1 MNPAKLWKP
10 CYESKGKMSPMPQD
24 EIIESTLS
32 FQYEPQAY
40 EKASEY
46 PTYYRA
52 LNRQPRSEHPFHIYE
67 DILRQPDLVR
77 GALGASM
84 DVAPGMAREA
94 LEKGIQRVFFT
105 GLGASYHLAASAA
118 HAIWRICRLPAEYV
132 ESSEALLSQAVFD
145 WERTL
150 VIGLSASGNTV
161 ETIEH
166 LQQARESGAWT
177 LAFTNLDNTRLT
189 QIAHDCLVVPGGY
202 GLVWDYTTRLAA
214 LYRLAIELAKVRGS
228 ETQDFK
234 KLEFELKRLPDLMQ
248 HALEAIDSRC
258 QRLGEKIQP
267 LRAVV
272 VPAAGN
278 QLPNAWETALRFEE
292 MAHFPARGRP
302 LVDYLHG
309 GVGYL
314 APDILTMILAPPGRT
329 QEFALRAAQVTQM
342 VKTPCIAIMDEGDT
356 SQIATLADDVLR
368 VPETPPV
375 FKPLLYILPGQL
387 IPYYTEVA
395 RPGGNPE
402 AQRTNEPRYARAF
415 DVAMPPKSH

>member
-1 MNPAKLWKP
+1 
-10 CYESKGKMSPMPQD
+10 MPED
-24 EIIESTLS
+24 EVIESTLS
-32 FQYEPQAY
+32 FQYEPEAY
-40 EKASEY
+40 EKASEF

-52 LNRQPRSEHPFHIYE
+52 LKRQPRHEHPFHTYD
-67 DILRQPDLVR
+67 DILCQPDLVR
-77 GALGASM
+77 GALEASV
-84 DVAPGMAREA
+84 DVAPRMVGAA
-94 LEKGIQRVFFT
+94 LKKGIQRVLFT

-118 HAIWRICRLPAEYV
+118 HAIWRICCLPAEYV

-145 WERTL
+145 WEQTL

-161 ETIEH
+161 ETVEH
-166 LQQARESGAWT
+166 LKQAREAGAWT

-189 QIAHDCLVVPGGY
+189 QIAHDHLAVPGGF

-214 LYRLAIELAKVRGS
+214 LYRLAIELAKASGS
-228 ETQDFK
+228 ETQDLK
-234 KLEFELKRLPDLMQ
+234 NLEAELSRLPNLMQ
-248 HALEAIDSRC
+248 HALQAIDGRC
-258 QRLGEKIQP
+258 RMLGEKIQP

-272 VPAAGN
+272 IPAAGN

-309 GVGYL
+309 GVGYV
-314 APDILTMILAPPGRT
+314 APDILTMLLAPPGRT
-329 QEFALRAAQVTQM
+329 QELTLRAAQVTQT
-342 VKTPCIAIMDEGDT
+342 VKTPCIAVMDEGDA
-356 SQIATLADDVLR
+356 SQIATLVDNVLR
-368 VPETPPV
+368 ISETHPV
-375 FKPLLYILPGQL
+375 FKPLLYVLPGQL

-395 RPGGNPE
+395 RPGGNPD

>member
-1 MNPAKLWKP
+1 
-10 CYESKGKMSPMPQD
+10 MPED

-32 FQYEPQAY
+32 FQYEPEVY
-40 EKASEY
+40 EKASEF

-52 LNRQPRSEHPFHIYE
+52 LNRHPRRSHPFHIYE

-77 GALGASM
+77 GALEASA
-84 DVAPGMAREA
+84 DSAPRMVKAA
-94 LEKGIQRVFFT
+94 LEQGIQRVLFT
-105 GLGASYHLAASAA
+105 GVGASYHLAASAA
-118 HAIWRICRLPAEYV
+118 HAIWRISRLPTEYV

-145 WERTL
+145 YERTL

-161 ETIEH
+161 EAVEH
-166 LQQARESGAWT
+166 LQQAREAGAWT

-189 QIAHDCLVVPGGY
+189 HAAHDHLAVPGGF

-214 LYRLAIELAKVRGS
+214 LYRLAIGFAKVRGA
-228 ETQDFK
+228 ETQHLD
-234 KLEFELKRLPDLMQ
+234 KLETELSRLPDLMQ
-248 HALEAIDSRC
+248 HALEAIDGCC
-258 QRLGEKIQP
+258 QQLGEKIQP
-267 LRAVV
+267 LRAAVI
-272 VPAAGN
+272 PAAGN

-302 LVDYLHG
+302 VVDFLHG

-314 APDILTMILAPPGRT
+314 APDILTMLLAPPGKA
-329 QEFALRAAQVTQM
+329 QVYALRAAQVTRV
-342 VKTPCIAIMDEGDT
+342 VKTPCIAVLDEGDT
-356 SQIATLADDVLR
+356 SEIAALVDHVLR
-368 VPETPPV
+368 VPETNPV

-402 AQRTNEPRYARAF
+402 VQRTDEPRYARAF

>member
-1 MNPAKLWKP
+1 
-10 CYESKGKMSPMPQD
+10 MPED

-32 FQYEPQAY
+32 FQYEPEAY
-40 EKASEY
+40 EKASEF

-52 LNRQPRSEHPFHIYE
+52 LKRQPRHEHPFHTYD

-77 GALGASM
+77 GVLEPSM
-84 DVAPGMAREA
+84 DAAPRMAREA
-94 LEKGIQRVFFT
+94 LEKGVQRVLFT

-132 ESSEALLSQAVFD
+132 ESSEALLSQVVFD
-145 WERTL
+145 WEQTL

-161 ETIEH
+161 ESVEH
-166 LQQARESGAWT
+166 LKQAREAGAWT

-189 QIAHDCLVVPGGY
+189 QIAHDHLAVPGGF

-214 LYRLAIELAKVRGS
+214 LYRLAIELAKARGS
-228 ETQDFK
+228 ETQH
-234 KLEFELKRLPDLMQ
+234 LENLETELSRLPDLMQ
-248 HALEAIDSRC
+248 HALQAIDSPC
-258 QRLGEKIQP
+258 QRLGEKIQS
-267 LRAVV
+267 LRAAVI
-272 VPAAGN
+272 PAAGN

-314 APDILTMILAPPGRT
+314 APDILTMLLAPPGRT
-329 QEFALRAAQVTQM
+329 QEFALRAAQVTQT
-342 VKTPCIAIMDEGDT
+342 VKTPCIAIMDEGDA
-356 SQIATLADDVLR
+356 SQIATLVDHVLR
-368 VPETPPV
+368 VPETHPV

>member
-1 MNPAKLWKP
+1 
-10 CYESKGKMSPMPQD
+10 MPED
-24 EIIESTLS
+24 EIVESTLS
-32 FQYEPQAY
+32 FQYEPEAY
-40 EKASEY
+40 EKASEF

-52 LNRQPRSEHPFHIYE
+52 LKRQPRNEHPFHIYD

-77 GALGASM
+77 GALEAAA
-84 DVAPGMAREA
+84 DTAPRMAKA
-94 LEKGIQRVFFT
+94 VLERGLNRVLFT
-105 GLGASYHLAASAA
+105 GIGASYHLAASAA
-118 HAIWRICRLPAEYV
+118 HAFWRICGLPTEYV
-132 ESSEALLSQAVFD
+132 DSSEALLSQVVFD
-145 WERTL
+145 YKQTL

-161 ETIEH
+161 EAVEH
-166 LQQARESGAWT
+166 LQQAREAGAWT

-189 QIAHDCLVVPGGY
+189 HAAHDHLAVPGGF

-214 LYRLAIELAKVRGS
+214 LYRLAIGFAKLRGS
-228 ETQDFK
+228 ETHHLDN
-234 KLEFELKRLPDLMQ
+234 LETELSQLPDLMK
-248 HALEAIDSRC
+248 HALEAIDGRC

-267 LRAVV
+267 LRAAVI
-272 VPAAGN
+272 PAAGN

-314 APDILTMILAPPGRT
+314 APDILTMLLAPPGNT
-329 QEFALRAAQVTQM
+329 QEYTLRAAQVTQT
-342 VKTPCIAIMDEGDT
+342 VKTPCIAVLDEGDT
-356 SQIATLADDVLR
+356 SEIAAFVDHVLR
-368 VPETPPV
+368 VPETHPV